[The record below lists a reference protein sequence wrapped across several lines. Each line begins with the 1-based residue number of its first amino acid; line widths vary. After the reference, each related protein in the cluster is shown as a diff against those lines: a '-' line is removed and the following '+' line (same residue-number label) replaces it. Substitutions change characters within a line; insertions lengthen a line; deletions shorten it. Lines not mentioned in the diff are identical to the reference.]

1 MDGLALRLKIVQA
14 GEPVLRQRAR
24 PLSPEEIRSA
34 AVQALIGHMRET
46 MRDAPGVGLAA
57 PQIGQGLQLAVIED
71 RADYHRG
78 LSAEELAAR
87 GREPVPFHV
96 IVNPEIVARSEETDV
111 FHEGCLSLAGF
122 SARVERARWVRVSCL
137 DHRGNRRP
145 SRLAAGM
152 PASCSTRST
161 TCTGGSTSTA
171 WTHAVSL
178 PSPTTSVT
186 ATSKPADSN
195 GGLPSRQHYH
205 NGTWNRGQLRPGGGA
220 GVEAMG

>member
-137 DHRGNRRP
+137 DHRGEP
-145 SRLAAGM
+145 QTIE
-152 PASCSTRST
+152 ASGWYARILQ
-161 TCTGGSTSTA
+161 
-171 WTHAVSL
+171 HEIDHL
-178 PSPTTSVT
+178 H
-186 ATSKPADSN
+186 
-195 GGLPSRQHYH
+195 GGLYIDRMDPRSFTTQPNHVRY
-205 NGTWNRGQLRPGGGA
+205 GDIETS
-220 GVEAMG
+220 